1 MPARVSSKT
10 SEVSRSDPFTKTAK
24 TARPRLPRFPQRLVS
39 ARLAQVA
46 KVMDSSS
53 YCCYGPFCGGCR
65 AQCRVVCDQCAAAP
79 TVGTPELSELPE
91 EEVVTALKSAA
102 DAGGFATLG
111 AAVIAFELLMPSAP
125 HPDLMRLFSILAS
138 PKQIV
143 VFYVG
148 GQISDSICRFTQGWV
163 DLLSPHE
170 GVWALLHS
178 DKCCCYLIAGG
189 ALGSVSL
196 VVH

>member
-1 MPARVSSKT
+1 
-10 SEVSRSDPFTKTAK
+10 
-24 TARPRLPRFPQRLVS
+24 
-39 ARLAQVA
+39 
-46 KVMDSSS
+46 MDSSS
-53 YCCYGPFCGGCR
+53 YRCYGPFCGVCGG
-65 AQCRVVCDQCAAAP
+65 QCRVVCDQCAAA
-79 TVGTPELSELPE
+79 TAAVGTPELPVLPE
-91 EEVVTALKSAA
+91 VDVVTALKSAA

-111 AAVIAFELLMPSAP
+111 AAVITFELLMPRVP

-148 GQISDSICRFTQGWV
+148 GQLSDFICRFTQGWV
-163 DLLSPHE
+163 DLLSPRE
-170 GVWALLHS
+170 GVWALHHS
-178 DKCCCYLIAGG
+178 DKCSCYLIAGG